1 MTKKERKDYIKEMV
15 IDQMEEMI
23 GGTQKELVSKN
34 KKLLKEFLAND
45 LQVCLLTINY
55 VKDSYYSWEIDSQD
69 IEINKNFDRLIYLLN
84 ENLESCSESLSE
96 ERETVKD
103 YGYNPKITKEI
114 EDYREL
120 EKKVG
125 LI

>member
-1 MTKKERKDYIKEMV
+1 MTKKERKEYVKEIIITQV
-15 IDQMEEMI
+15 EEMI

-34 KKLLKEFLAND
+34 KKLFKEFLAKD
-45 LQVCLLTINY
+45 LDVCLLTLNY
-55 VKDSYYSWEIDSQD
+55 VKDNYYSWEIDSQD
-69 IEINKNFDRLIYLLN
+69 IEVNKNFDRLIYLLN
-84 ENLESCSESLSE
+84 ENLESCSESLNE
-96 ERETVKD
+96 ERETVND
-103 YGYNPKITKEI
+103 YGYNPRVTNEI